1 MLVKYCNQVV
11 KAVPLL
17 QKTAGKFEKRVIP
30 IDNQRYRY
38 LRFRAI
44 GNLEV
49 SGFNG
54 NYDGFPYEDFEN
66 DTPGFGYKSFIG
78 KRAHLEHNSSL
89 GKYGSIGDLP
99 DAYLNKFVYT
109 DDIPGKQ
116 WKSLSGISN
125 FKKRSK
131 ILSLPNQR
139 DGAVEVLM
147 RIDSS
152 LVNNSGID
160 SKVRRGLKDIISA
173 IDQGLTLT
181 CSMGTNCATSICSA
195 CGNEAA
201 FASDYCTHLK
211 FRKGTLTVVNA
222 NDLRDLLDKDVLRPE
237 WLPHIVA
244 SSFDSSEILNGI
256 SNKGVAVKIGEINKG
271 LSFFELSVV
280 KTPAYNEAIAL
291 EKVAKQ
297 TMGNREEYLRGIRK
311 QFGDDVLLDIYSLM
325 QKDGKISKL
334 CEVV

>member
-1 MLVKYCNQVV
+1 MVRAL
-11 KAVPLL
+11 PLL

-30 IDNQRYRY
+30 IDNQKYRY

-54 NYDGFPYEDFEN
+54 NFDGFPYEDFEN

-99 DAYLNKFVYT
+99 DAYLNKFIYPEEML
-109 DDIPGKQ
+109 DKQ
-116 WKSLSGISN
+116 WKNLLGVSN
-125 FKKRSK
+125 FEKRSK

-152 LVNNSGID
+152 LINNSNID
-160 SKVRRGLKDIISA
+160 SKVRSSLKDIISA
-173 IDQGLTLT
+173 IDRGLILT
-181 CSMGTNCATSICSA
+181 CSMGTNCATSICSV

-201 FASDYCTHLK
+201 FASDYCSHLK
-211 FRKGTLTVVNA
+211 FRKGSLQIVNA
-222 NDLRDLLDKDVLRPE
+222 NDLRDLLNKDILRPE

-244 SSFDSSEILNGI
+244 SSFDNSEILKGI
-256 SNKGVAVKIGEINKG
+256 SNKGVAVKVGEINKG
-271 LSFFELSVV
+271 LSFFELSIV
-280 KTPAYNEAIAL
+280 KTPAYTDALAL

-297 TMGNREEYLRGIRK
+297 TTGNREEYLREIRK

-325 QKDGKISKL
+325 QKDGKISNL
-334 CEVV
+334 CEIR